1 MSWTQWGDT
10 FSTSD
15 MTTKSRYLR
24 FSPDRNIVLKAMRTW
39 IILYNPPNFTDLTCK
54 LYADNLGLPGGL
66 IASSTTMW
74 DKTELLTT
82 QNYGTKEIYFEFE
95 PTISL
100 NADIY
105 YHFVLSSTGYTYA
118 EESHVAWR
126 KAWPDPVYGD
136 ATFNS
141 LLRSHYMFSL
151 IGADL

>member
-1 MSWTQWGDT
+1 MWTHYGDE

-15 MTTKSRYLR
+15 LTTKSRYLR
-24 FSPDRNIVLKAMRTW
+24 FSPDRNIVMKAMRTW

-54 LYADNLGLPGGL
+54 LYADVAGMPAGL

-74 DKTELLTT
+74 DKADLLTT
-82 QNYGTKEIYFEFE
+82 QNYGAKEIYFDFS

-100 NADIY
+100 NETLY
-105 YHFVLSSTGYTYA
+105 YHFVLSASNYTYA
-118 EESHVAWR
+118 DQSHLAWR
-126 KAWPDPVYGD
+126 KAWPDPIYGQ

-151 IGADL
+151 VGADL